1 MTRCK
6 VCESKLRVEIDKQI
20 LAGCNFNYLS
30 NWCKDRD
37 FKVTSITIKHHANNH
52 IANYKKAKKSVQ
64 SSIHPIEEKS
74 DLDFNIICFEAYC
87 HSIGLE
93 PDDFKNLDDNLE
105 KIIYGSQKALSLLF
119 FKNSAVV
126 DFKLTQHLNNQSAY
140 PLEQIKGLR
149 SIFEMYAKVTGIE
162 TMINETTAIKTL
174 ESAGYTIIKNTIDVE
189 IKNQQ

>member
-1 MTRCK
+1 MSRCK
-6 VCESKLRVEIDKQI
+6 VCESKLRFEIDKQI

-30 NWCKDRD
+30 GWCKDRD
-37 FKVTSITIKHHANNH
+37 FNVSSITLKHHANNH
-52 IANYKKAKKSVQ
+52 IPNYKKPKKSVKN
-64 SSIHPIEEKS
+64 SIKPIEKKS
-74 DLDFNIICFEAYC
+74 DIDFNIICFEAYC

-119 FKNSAVV
+119 FKNSAIV

-162 TMINETTAIKTL
+162 IMINENTAIKLL
-174 ESAGYTIIKNTIDVE
+174 ESLGYTISKNTIDVE
-189 IKNQQ
+189 VKS